1 MHQSGWRIWVAP
13 TTMMVCTL
21 LSYIDRQVLAVLSP
35 TILADTG
42 LTQSQYAQAVSVFSL
57 TYMITNP
64 LWGSV
69 IDYLGLRVGML
80 MAVALWTASSASH
93 AYVGTFLGFAIAR
106 GFLGLG
112 EGAAFPGA
120 LRTAV
125 EALPVT
131 KQSRGMAL
139 CYSGASLGA
148 LITPF
153 IVTPIAIAYGWQS
166 AFLIT
171 GTFGLVWL
179 VLWQFIARP
188 PFLPEHKRGKL
199 KIDWPNFLDRRTW
212 VIMSSFGLGGL
223 ALGVVGYLSPLYLNR
238 VLGLSQIEVSR
249 VVWIPFVGWEIG
261 YFFWGWIADRYA
273 AHTSRPKNLFLL
285 LTVLSLPIAFVTM
298 TRSVPITIAL
308 FFWATF
314 IADGFVVLSLRV
326 GSRIF
331 PKEQTGMVAGIGSG
345 SWGAVQLLILPL
357 YGRWFDGGW
366 HTWCFVSMSLLP
378 ALGTMAWLWLSKP
391 WGDAPTLPQHP
402 VTIEA

>member
-1 MHQSGWRIWVAP
+1 MNQSGWRMWVAP

-42 LTQSQYAQAVSVFSL
+42 LSQSQYTQAVSVFSL

-93 AYVGTFLGFAIAR
+93 AFVGTFLGFAIAR

-125 EALPVT
+125 EALPAT

-153 IVTPIAIAYGWQS
+153 IVTPIALAYGWQS

-171 GTFGLVWL
+171 GGFGLIWL

-188 PFLPEHKRGKL
+188 PFLPAHNKRGKL
-199 KIDWPNFLDRRTW
+199 KIDWPNFADRRTW
-212 VIMSSFGLGGL
+212 VIMSSFGLGGM

-249 VVWIPFVGWEIG
+249 VVWIPTVGWEIG

-273 AHTSRPKNLFLL
+273 AHTSRPKNIFLL

-314 IADGFVVLSLRV
+314 IADGFVVMSLRV

-345 SWGAVQLLILPL
+345 SWGAVQFLILPL

-378 ALGTMAWLWLSKP
+378 ALGTVAWLVLSKP
-391 WGDAPTLPQHP
+391 WEDGA
-402 VTIEA
+402 ERSAA

>member
-1 MHQSGWRIWVAP
+1 MNQSGWRIWVAP

-42 LTQSQYAQAVSVFSL
+42 LTQAQYAQAVSVFSL

-69 IDYLGLRVGML
+69 IDYLGLRLGML

-125 EALPVT
+125 EALPPT

-153 IVTPIAIAYGWQS
+153 IVTPIALAYGWQS

-171 GTFGLVWL
+171 GAFG
-179 VLWQFIARP
+179 
-188 PFLPEHKRGKL
+188 
-199 KIDWPNFLDRRTW
+199 D
-212 VIMSSFGLGGL
+212 
-223 ALGVVGYLSPLYLNR
+223 
-238 VLGLSQIEVSR
+238 
-249 VVWIPFVGWEIG
+249 
-261 YFFWGWIADRYA
+261 
-273 AHTSRPKNLFLL
+273 
-285 LTVLSLPIAFVTM
+285 
-298 TRSVPITIAL
+298 
-308 FFWATF
+308 
-314 IADGFVVLSLRV
+314 
-326 GSRIF
+326 
-331 PKEQTGMVAGIGSG
+331 
-345 SWGAVQLLILPL
+345 
-357 YGRWFDGGW
+357 
-366 HTWCFVSMSLLP
+366 
-378 ALGTMAWLWLSKP
+378 
-391 WGDAPTLPQHP
+391 
-402 VTIEA
+402 